1 MASFFFDFL
10 HAFLAV
16 SNRRLRGYR
25 LRDMKERAVLPE
37 GSITRVAVIG
47 PGLDF
52 ADKGYGY
59 DFYPVQ
65 TLQPFAI
72 YDSLIR

>member
-1 MASFFFDFL
+1 VDIA
-10 HAFLAV
+10 
-16 SNRRLRGYR
+16 
-25 LRDMKERAVLPE
+25 LRDMKERSVLPE
-37 GSITRVAVIG
+37 GSFARVAVIG
-47 PGLDF
+47 PALNF
-52 ADKGYGY
+52 TDKGYGY